1 MTRRIVMIGAGNV
14 AASLARALA
23 RRHSI
28 VQVYSRHLANARR
41 LAGAV
46 GCGAAP
52 DSLAGIDP
60 GADTYVMAVR
70 DDAIA
75 QVAAAVPDRPGA
87 LWLHTSGTK
96 PLAVLGASHA
106 RCGVLY
112 PMQSFSREMPVDFR
126 GVPVFVEGCDA
137 EAEAEVT
144 ELARSISGHVE
155 AADSH
160 KRARLHVAAVMAC
173 NFANHLW
180 TLTADTLAEAGI
192 DFKVMLPLI
201 RSTVAKLDTL
211 SPAQSQTGP
220 AVRGDTEVTDRQ
232 RQMLTG
238 RTRQIY
244 DLMTESI
251 IEHSARHNEEI
262 KQ

>member
-1 MTRRIVMIGAGNV
+1 MTRKIVMIGAGNV

-23 RRHSI
+23 RHHSI
-28 VQVYSRHLANARR
+28 VQVYSRHMANAQR
-41 LAGAV
+41 LAEAV
-46 GCGAAP
+46 GCGAAT

-60 GADTYVMAVR
+60 GADAYVVAVR

-75 QVAAAVPDRPGA
+75 SVAAAVPDRPGA

-96 PLAVLGASHA
+96 PLAALRASHA
-106 RCGVLY
+106 KCGVLY
-112 PMQSFSREMPVDFR
+112 PMQSFSREMPVDFG

-137 EAEAEVT
+137 DTEAQVAA
-144 ELARSISGHVE
+144 LARTISGHVE
-155 AADSH
+155 AADSS

-180 TLTADTLAEAGI
+180 ALTADTLAEAGI

-220 AVRGDTEVTDRQ
+220 AVRGDTEVTERQ
-232 RQMLTG
+232 RQMLSG

-244 DLMTESI
+244 ELMTESI
-251 IEHSARHNEEI
+251 IEHSARHNDET